1 MSLLAVDNIFSGYG
15 GMEIL
20 HGVTIKLDQGEIVTI
35 IGPNGAGKST
45 LLKTIMGYLSP
56 TRGSVR
62 FKGEDVT
69 HLRPDERVRK
79 GIGYVPQLDNK
90 FPSLT
95 VIENS
100 EMEGFTLPL

>member
-45 LLKTIMGYLSP
+45 LLKPLWDICPRLEVLSAS
-56 TRGSVR
+56 RGRMSR
-62 FKGEDVT
+62 
-69 HLRPDERVRK
+69 
-79 GIGYVPQLDNK
+79 I
-90 FPSLT
+90 
-95 VIENS
+95 
-100 EMEGFTLPL
+100 